1 LEQGEEKGR
10 LMILRSQ
17 LGDGLGCEPGEGEG
31 EGAVRNWRCE
41 DMLLILASR
50 KGNIR
55 RGWVSA
61 GKVKVVGVRQ
71 T

>member
-1 LEQGEEKGR
+1 
-10 LMILRSQ
+10 MILKSQ
-17 LGDGLGCEPGEGEG
+17 LGDGLGCEPGEGEGEG

-50 KGNIR
+50 KGNNR
-55 RGWVSA
+55 RTWVSA